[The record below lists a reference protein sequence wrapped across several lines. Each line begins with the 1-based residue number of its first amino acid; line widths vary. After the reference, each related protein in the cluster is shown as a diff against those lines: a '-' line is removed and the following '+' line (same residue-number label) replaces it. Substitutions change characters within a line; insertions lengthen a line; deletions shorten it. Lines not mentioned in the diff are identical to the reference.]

1 MMKEVN
7 EDGYE
12 VFEGQEV
19 LSYDAKFSG
28 TFETD
33 TQTGVSLA
41 HDDLVSFVVT
51 ARVTDAKF
59 ATSRTTGIQKRTNT
73 LAIED
78 VIALDPDKAAW
89 LYDQLGK
96 VVTGIND
103 LQEAKAN
110 GFEFNLIN
118 NNEVML

>member
-1 MMKEVN
+1 MKEIN

-19 LSYDAKFSG
+19 LSYDARFSG

-33 TQTGVSLA
+33 NQTGVALA

-59 ATSRTTGIQKRTNT
+59 TTSRTTGIQKRTNT

-78 VIALDPDKAAW
+78 VIALGPDQAAW
-89 LYDQLGK
+89 FYDQLGR
-96 VVTGIND
+96 VVTGVNE
-103 LQEAKAN
+103 LQETN
-110 GFEFNLIN
+110 SLNLLN
-118 NNEVML
+118 DSEGVS